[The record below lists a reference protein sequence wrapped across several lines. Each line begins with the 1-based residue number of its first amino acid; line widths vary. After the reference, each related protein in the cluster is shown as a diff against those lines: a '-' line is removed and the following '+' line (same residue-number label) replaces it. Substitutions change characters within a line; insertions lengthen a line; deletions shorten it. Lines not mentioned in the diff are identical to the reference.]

1 MEKDAADWQR
11 LNGGETAYL
20 ELYLRAAERA
30 GFTADRDVYM
40 ASGLFSYADPE
51 DLTWLNNT
59 LGHMA
64 RRLIYKELFV
74 PPIDLIGLNTEQ
86 LALVD
91 FLVLAK
97 SEIFVGI
104 GSSTFSVYLRWVP
117 NPLNNRLHLSW
128 HDANIYS
135 YQGVSEAPWPY
146 QEER

>member
-30 GFTADRDVYM
+30 GFTADRDVYI

-51 DLTWLNNT
+51 DLTWLNKT

-64 RRLIYKELFV
+64 RRLLYKELFV
-74 PPIDLIGLNTEQ
+74 PPVDLIRLNTEQ

-97 SEIFVGI
+97 SEVFVGI
-104 GSSTFSVYLRWVP
+104 GSSTFSVYLRWVS
-117 NPLNNRLHLSW
+117 NPLNN
-128 HDANIYS
+128 
-135 YQGVSEAPWPY
+135 
-146 QEER
+146 